1 LYTRFFDPK
10 RYDLAA
16 VGRYKM
22 NKKLHLKNRLFNQVL
37 AEPIVDSETGEIV
50 VEAGTTIDR
59 RTLDDV
65 MEVLETSANMKTF
78 EFEQGILDEPV
89 EIQSIKVNSNNSE
102 LPDSTTN
109 VIGNAFPDN
118 EVKSIT
124 PSDIISSISYFFN
137 LLHGVGDTDDI
148 DHLGNR
154 RLRSVGE
161 LLQNQ
166 FRIGVARME
175 RVIRERMSIQDIDTV
190 TPQQLINI
198 RPVIASIKE
207 FFGSSQLSQF

>member
-1 LYTRFFDPK
+1 LLEIYERLRPGEPPTVENARNLLYTRFFDPK

-124 PSDIISSISYFFN
+124 PSDIISSI
-137 LLHGVGDTDDI
+137 
-148 DHLGNR
+148 
-154 RLRSVGE
+154 
-161 LLQNQ
+161 
-166 FRIGVARME
+166 
-175 RVIRERMSIQDIDTV
+175 
-190 TPQQLINI
+190 
-198 RPVIASIKE
+198 
-207 FFGSSQLSQF
+207 